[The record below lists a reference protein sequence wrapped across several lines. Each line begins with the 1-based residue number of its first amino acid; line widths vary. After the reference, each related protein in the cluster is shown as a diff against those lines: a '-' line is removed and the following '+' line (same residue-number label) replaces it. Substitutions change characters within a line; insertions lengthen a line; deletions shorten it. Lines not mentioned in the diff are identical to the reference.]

1 MKGKKIE
8 VVELNKKEEKI
19 ILEEKKSKFAIFIK
33 RYNKL
38 MILLLMLLS
47 LVTVVGGV
55 FLAVSKIQ
63 ESLEPNIKEVAIDTT
78 LDKISSITNINGI
91 PITDEAAKNI
101 FNKNNIFITNGEVL
115 LVNKLETSDFI
126 VKYYSDGTA
135 IKILTKSNTIIRVA
149 ALTNGEY
156 GIDKDGN
163 INTSAKT
170 REVKESKVKDYPW
183 GKVIYYS
190 DGSASII
197 NSKMDMFVRNASD
210 IKDNYIS
217 NNKVTYLKDTEK
229 VGNTKI
235 NYYYDG
241 TIEVVKDN
249 TSYVFRNIDDIT
261 LKQSSVEFKNNNQAT
276 IYKTINTDDGKTIN
290 YYTDG
295 GAIILDGTR
304 SLSVR
309 KSNSIIIKN
318 NKIYEIVDNIYV
330 EISKKTSSETYYTNG
345 SATVDYNNKKYY
357 VEENSNISYDKN
369 NQIKNINGSKE
380 ELVQNSDEVDIYEKT
395 AIVKKN
401 NKLAIV
407 PKDNILLDTDGKLL
421 KIKELD
427 TDNLSKTFSV
437 TNNTN
442 EDLSYRVVI
451 EKSDKSTLLTDYIK
465 YQLSVDGTY
474 IGPTW
479 LNDTLWK
486 KDKIYNELKVT
497 KNNYILLDGTIKKY
511 ETKNI
516 SLILWTDYE
525 KTPNAMQNKQF
536 LGTIKIYAWTKVK

>member
-63 ESLEPNIKEVAIDTT
+63 ESLEPSIKEVAINTT

-115 LVNKLETSDFI
+115 LVNKLETSNFI

-135 IKILTKSNTIIRVA
+135 IKILTKTNTIIRVA

-217 NNKVTYLKDTEK
+217 NNKVAYLKDTEK

-261 LKQSSVEFKNNNQAT
+261 LTQSSVKFKNNNQAT

-357 VEENSNISYDKN
+357 VEENSNISYYKN

-395 AIVKKN
+395 AIVKKD

-497 KNNYILLDGTIKKY
+497 KDNYILLDGTIKKY

-516 SLILWTDYE
+516 SLILWPDYE

>member
-115 LVNKLETSDFI
+115 LVNKLETSNFI

-135 IKILTKSNTIIRVA
+135 IKILTKTNTIIRVA

-197 NSKMDMFVRNASD
+197 NSKMDMFIRNASD

-261 LKQSSVEFKNNNQAT
+261 LTQSSVKFKNNNQAT

-380 ELVQNSDEVDIYEKT
+380 ELVQNSDEVDIYERT
-395 AIVKKN
+395 AIVKKD

-497 KNNYILLDGTIKKY
+497 KDNYILLDGTIKKY

-516 SLILWTDYE
+516 SLILWPDYE

>member
-33 RYNKL
+33 KYNKL

-197 NSKMDMFVRNASD
+197 NSKMDMFIRNASD

-261 LKQSSVEFKNNNQAT
+261 LTQSSVEFKNNNQAT

-497 KNNYILLDGTIKKY
+497 KDNYILLDGTIKKY

>member
-115 LVNKLETSDFI
+115 LVNKLETSNFI

-135 IKILTKSNTIIRVA
+135 IKILTKTNTIIRVA

-197 NSKMDMFVRNASD
+197 NSKMDMFIRNASD

-261 LKQSSVEFKNNNQAT
+261 LTQSSVEFKNNNQAT

-497 KNNYILLDGTIKKY
+497 KDNYILLDGTIKKY

>member
-33 RYNKL
+33 KYNKL

-149 ALTNGEY
+149 ALANGEY

-357 VEENSNISYDKN
+357 VEENSNISYGKN

-451 EKSDKSTLLTDYIK
+451 EKSYKSTLLTDYIK

>member
-115 LVNKLETSDFI
+115 LVNKLETSNFI

-135 IKILTKSNTIIRVA
+135 IKILTKTNTIIRVA

-197 NSKMDMFVRNASD
+197 NSKMDMFIRNASD

-235 NYYYDG
+235 NYYYD
-241 TIEVVKDN
+241 
-249 TSYVFRNIDDIT
+249 
-261 LKQSSVEFKNNNQAT
+261 
-276 IYKTINTDDGKTIN
+276 
-290 YYTDG
+290 
-295 GAIILDGTR
+295 
-304 SLSVR
+304 
-309 KSNSIIIKN
+309 
-318 NKIYEIVDNIYV
+318 
-330 EISKKTSSETYYTNG
+330 
-345 SATVDYNNKKYY
+345 
-357 VEENSNISYDKN
+357 
-369 NQIKNINGSKE
+369 
-380 ELVQNSDEVDIYEKT
+380 
-395 AIVKKN
+395 
-401 NKLAIV
+401 
-407 PKDNILLDTDGKLL
+407 
-421 KIKELD
+421 
-427 TDNLSKTFSV
+427 
-437 TNNTN
+437 
-442 EDLSYRVVI
+442 
-451 EKSDKSTLLTDYIK
+451 
-465 YQLSVDGTY
+465 
-474 IGPTW
+474 
-479 LNDTLWK
+479 
-486 KDKIYNELKVT
+486 
-497 KNNYILLDGTIKKY
+497 
-511 ETKNI
+511 
-516 SLILWTDYE
+516 
-525 KTPNAMQNKQF
+525 
-536 LGTIKIYAWTKVK
+536 

>member
-33 RYNKL
+33 KYNKL

-63 ESLEPNIKEVAIDTT
+63 ESLEPNIKKVAIDTT

-149 ALTNGEY
+149 ALANGEY

-357 VEENSNISYDKN
+357 VEENSNISYGKN

-451 EKSDKSTLLTDYIK
+451 EKSYKSTLLTDYIK

-497 KNNYILLDGTIKKY
+497 KDNYILLDGTIKKY

-525 KTPNAMQNKQF
+525 KTPNAMQNKKF

>member
-33 RYNKL
+33 KYNKL

-63 ESLEPNIKEVAIDTT
+63 ESLEPNIKKVAIDTT

-170 REVKESKVKDYPW
+170 REVKESKVKDYLW

-261 LKQSSVEFKNNNQAT
+261 LTQSPVEFKNNNQAT

-442 EDLSYRVVI
+442 ENLSYRVVI

>member
-33 RYNKL
+33 KYNKL

-63 ESLEPNIKEVAIDTT
+63 ESLEPNIKKVAIDTT

-115 LVNKLETSDFI
+115 LENKLETSNFI

-135 IKILTKSNTIIRVA
+135 IKILTKTNTIIRVA

-197 NSKMDMFVRNASD
+197 NSKMDMFIRNASD

-427 TDNLSKTFSV
+427 TDNLANTFSV

>member
-115 LVNKLETSDFI
+115 LENKLETSDFI

-197 NSKMDMFVRNASD
+197 NSKMDMFIRNASD

-395 AIVKKN
+395 AIVKKD

-442 EDLSYRVVI
+442 EDLFYRVVI

-497 KNNYILLDGTIKKY
+497 KDNYILLDGTIKKY
-511 ETKNI
+511 EIKNI

>member
-91 PITDEAAKNI
+91 PLTDEAAKNI

-115 LVNKLETSDFI
+115 LVNKLETSNFI

-135 IKILTKSNTIIRVA
+135 IKILTKTNTIIRVA

-197 NSKMDMFVRNASD
+197 NSKMDMFIRNASD

-261 LKQSSVEFKNNNQAT
+261 LTQSSVKFKNNNQAT

-395 AIVKKN
+395 AIVKKD

-486 KDKIYNELKVT
+486 KDKIYNKLEVT
-497 KNNYILLDGTIKKY
+497 KDNYILLDGTIKKY

-516 SLILWTDYE
+516 SLILWPDYE

>member
-115 LVNKLETSDFI
+115 LVNKLETSNFI

-261 LKQSSVEFKNNNQAT
+261 LTQSPVEFKNNNQAT

-427 TDNLSKTFSV
+427 TDNLANTFSV

-497 KNNYILLDGTIKKY
+497 KNNYILLDDTIKKY

>member
-63 ESLEPNIKEVAIDTT
+63 ESLEPNIKEVAINTT

-115 LVNKLETSDFI
+115 LVNKLETSNFI

-135 IKILTKSNTIIRVA
+135 IKILTKTNTIIRVA

-197 NSKMDMFVRNASD
+197 NSKMDMFIRNASD

-261 LKQSSVEFKNNNQAT
+261 LTQSSVEFKNNNQAT

-427 TDNLSKTFSV
+427 TDNLSNTFSV

-516 SLILWTDYE
+516 SLILWPDYE
-525 KTPNAMQNKQF
+525 KTPNAMQNKKF

>member
-261 LKQSSVEFKNNNQAT
+261 LTQSSVEFKNNNQAT

-442 EDLSYRVVI
+442 ENLSYRVVI

-497 KNNYILLDGTIKKY
+497 KDNYILLDGTIKKY

>member
-63 ESLEPNIKEVAIDTT
+63 ESLEPSIKEVAIDTT

-115 LVNKLETSDFI
+115 LVNKLETSNFI

-135 IKILTKSNTIIRVA
+135 IKILTKTNTIIRVA

-197 NSKMDMFVRNASD
+197 NSKMDMFIRNASD

-261 LKQSSVEFKNNNQAT
+261 LTQSPVEFKNNNQAT

-497 KNNYILLDGTIKKY
+497 KDNYILLDGTIKKY

>member
-33 RYNKL
+33 RYNKI

-115 LVNKLETSDFI
+115 LVNKLETSNFI

-135 IKILTKSNTIIRVA
+135 IKILTKTNTIIRVA

-197 NSKMDMFVRNASD
+197 NSKMDMFIRNASD

-261 LKQSSVEFKNNNQAT
+261 LTQRSVEFKNNNQAT
-276 IYKTINTDDGKTIN
+276 IYKTINTDDSKTIN

-395 AIVKKN
+395 AIVKKD

-497 KNNYILLDGTIKKY
+497 KDNYILLDGTIKKY

-516 SLILWTDYE
+516 SLILWPDYE

>member
-115 LVNKLETSDFI
+115 LVNKLETSNFI

-135 IKILTKSNTIIRVA
+135 IKILTKTNTIIRVA

-197 NSKMDMFVRNASD
+197 NSKMDMFIRNASD

-261 LKQSSVEFKNNNQAT
+261 LTQSSVEFKNNNQAT

-479 LNDTLWK
+479 LNDTIWK
-486 KDKIYNELKVT
+486 KDKIYNKLKVT
-497 KNNYILLDGTIKKY
+497 KDNYILLDGTIKKY

-525 KTPNAMQNKQF
+525 KTPNTMQNKQF

>member
-63 ESLEPNIKEVAIDTT
+63 ESLEPSIKEVAIDTT

-115 LVNKLETSDFI
+115 LVNKLETSNFI

-135 IKILTKSNTIIRVA
+135 IKILTKTNTIIRVA

-197 NSKMDMFVRNASD
+197 NSKMDMFIRNASD

-261 LKQSSVEFKNNNQAT
+261 LTQSSVEFKNNNQAT

-330 EISKKTSSETYYTNG
+330 EVSKKTTNATYYTNG
-345 SATVDYNNKKYY
+345 GATIDYNNKKYY
-357 VEENSNISYDKN
+357 IEENSNISYDKN

-395 AIVKKN
+395 AIVKKD

-427 TDNLSKTFSV
+427 TDNLSNTFSV

-497 KNNYILLDGTIKKY
+497 KDNYILLDGTIKKY

-516 SLILWTDYE
+516 SLILWPDYE

>member
-1 MKGKKIE
+1 
-8 VVELNKKEEKI
+8 
-19 ILEEKKSKFAIFIK
+19 
-33 RYNKL
+33 
-38 MILLLMLLS
+38 
-47 LVTVVGGV
+47 
-55 FLAVSKIQ
+55 
-63 ESLEPNIKEVAIDTT
+63 
-78 LDKISSITNINGI
+78 
-91 PITDEAAKNI
+91 
-101 FNKNNIFITNGEVL
+101 
-115 LVNKLETSDFI
+115 
-126 VKYYSDGTA
+126 
-135 IKILTKSNTIIRVA
+135 
-149 ALTNGEY
+149 
-156 GIDKDGN
+156 
-163 INTSAKT
+163 
-170 REVKESKVKDYPW
+170 
-183 GKVIYYS
+183 
-190 DGSASII
+190 
-197 NSKMDMFVRNASD
+197 MDMFIRNASD

-261 LKQSSVEFKNNNQAT
+261 LTQSSVEFKNNNQAT

-427 TDNLSKTFSV
+427 TDNLSNTFSV

-497 KNNYILLDGTIKKY
+497 KDNYILLDGTIKKY

-525 KTPNAMQNKQF
+525 KTPNTMQNKQF

>member
-63 ESLEPNIKEVAIDTT
+63 ESLEPSIKEVAIDTT

-115 LVNKLETSDFI
+115 LVNKLETSNFI

-135 IKILTKSNTIIRVA
+135 IKILTKTNTIIRVA

-170 REVKESKVKDYPW
+170 REVKESKVKDYLW

-197 NSKMDMFVRNASD
+197 NSKMDMFIRNASD

-261 LKQSSVEFKNNNQAT
+261 LTQSSVKFKNNNQAT

-427 TDNLSKTFSV
+427 TDNLSNTFSV

-497 KNNYILLDGTIKKY
+497 KDNYILLDGTIKKY

-525 KTPNAMQNKQF
+525 KTPNTMQNKQF

>member
-33 RYNKL
+33 KYNKL

-63 ESLEPNIKEVAIDTT
+63 ESLEPNIKKVAIDTT

-261 LKQSSVEFKNNNQAT
+261 LTQSPVEFKNNNQAT

-442 EDLSYRVVI
+442 ENLSYRVVI

>member
-63 ESLEPNIKEVAIDTT
+63 ESLEPSIKEVAIDTT

-135 IKILTKSNTIIRVA
+135 IKILTKTNTIIRVA

-170 REVKESKVKDYPW
+170 REVKESKVKDYLW

-241 TIEVVKDN
+241 TIELVKDN

-261 LKQSSVEFKNNNQAT
+261 LTQSSVEFKNNNQAT

-357 VEENSNISYDKN
+357 VEENSNISYYKN

-395 AIVKKN
+395 AIVKKD

-427 TDNLSKTFSV
+427 TDNLSNTFSV

-497 KNNYILLDGTIKKY
+497 KDNYILLDGTIKKY

-525 KTPNAMQNKQF
+525 KTPNTMQNKQF

>member
-261 LKQSSVEFKNNNQAT
+261 LTQSPVEFKNNNQAT

-395 AIVKKN
+395 AIVKKD

-442 EDLSYRVVI
+442 ENLSYRVVI

-525 KTPNAMQNKQF
+525 KTPNAMQNKKF

>member
-33 RYNKL
+33 KYNKL

-115 LVNKLETSDFI
+115 LVNKLETSNFI

-135 IKILTKSNTIIRVA
+135 IKILTKTNTIIRVA

-261 LKQSSVEFKNNNQAT
+261 LTQSPVEFKNNNQAT

-442 EDLSYRVVI
+442 ENLSYRVVI

-525 KTPNAMQNKQF
+525 KTPNAMQNKKF

>member
-33 RYNKL
+33 KYNKL

-395 AIVKKN
+395 AIVKKD

-497 KNNYILLDGTIKKY
+497 KDNYILLDGTIKKY
-511 ETKNI
+511 EIKNI

>member
-63 ESLEPNIKEVAIDTT
+63 ESLEPNIKKVAIDTT

-149 ALTNGEY
+149 ALANGEY

-261 LKQSSVEFKNNNQAT
+261 LTQSPVEFKNNNQAT

-525 KTPNAMQNKQF
+525 KTPNAMQNKKF

>member
-115 LVNKLETSDFI
+115 LVNKLETSNFI

-197 NSKMDMFVRNASD
+197 NSKMDMFIRNASD

-261 LKQSSVEFKNNNQAT
+261 LTQSSVEFKNNNQAT

-442 EDLSYRVVI
+442 ENLSYRVVI

-525 KTPNAMQNKQF
+525 KTPNAMQNKKF

>member
-115 LVNKLETSDFI
+115 LVNKLETSNFI

-135 IKILTKSNTIIRVA
+135 IKILTKTNTIIRVA

-197 NSKMDMFVRNASD
+197 NSKMDMFIRNASD

-261 LKQSSVEFKNNNQAT
+261 LTQSSVKFKNNNQAT

-395 AIVKKN
+395 AIVKKD

-497 KNNYILLDGTIKKY
+497 KDNYILLDGTIKKY

-516 SLILWTDYE
+516 SLILWPDYE

>member
-442 EDLSYRVVI
+442 ENLSYRVVI

-525 KTPNAMQNKQF
+525 KTPNAMQNKKF

>member
-33 RYNKL
+33 KYNKL

-63 ESLEPNIKEVAIDTT
+63 ESLEPNIKKVAIDTT

-115 LVNKLETSDFI
+115 LVNKLETSNFI

-135 IKILTKSNTIIRVA
+135 IKILTKTNTIIRVA

-197 NSKMDMFVRNASD
+197 NSKMDMFIRNASD

-309 KSNSIIIKN
+309 KNNSIIIKN

-442 EDLSYRVVI
+442 ENLSYRVVI

>member
-115 LVNKLETSDFI
+115 LVNKLETSNFI

-135 IKILTKSNTIIRVA
+135 IKILTKTNTIIRVA

-261 LKQSSVEFKNNNQAT
+261 LTQSSVKFKNNNQAT

-380 ELVQNSDEVDIYEKT
+380 ELVQNSDEVDIYERT
-395 AIVKKN
+395 AIVKKD

-497 KNNYILLDGTIKKY
+497 KDNYILLDGTIKKY

-516 SLILWTDYE
+516 SLILWPDYE

>member
-115 LVNKLETSDFI
+115 LENKLETSNFI

-135 IKILTKSNTIIRVA
+135 IKILTKTNTIIRVA

-197 NSKMDMFVRNASD
+197 NSKMDMFIRNASD

-261 LKQSSVEFKNNNQAT
+261 LTQSSVEFKNNNQAT

-395 AIVKKN
+395 AIVKKD

-497 KNNYILLDGTIKKY
+497 KDNYILLDGTIKKY

>member
-33 RYNKL
+33 KYNKL

-63 ESLEPNIKEVAIDTT
+63 ESLEPNIKKVAIDTT

-261 LKQSSVEFKNNNQAT
+261 LKQSSVEFKSNNQAT

-309 KSNSIIIKN
+309 KNNSIIIKN

-525 KTPNAMQNKQF
+525 KTPNAMQNKKF

>member
-63 ESLEPNIKEVAIDTT
+63 ESLEPNIKKVAIDTT

-115 LVNKLETSDFI
+115 LVNKLETSNFI

-135 IKILTKSNTIIRVA
+135 IKILTKTNTIIRVA

-261 LKQSSVEFKNNNQAT
+261 LTQSPVEFKNNNQAT

-525 KTPNAMQNKQF
+525 KTPNAMQNKKF

>member
-33 RYNKL
+33 KYNKL

-63 ESLEPNIKEVAIDTT
+63 ESLEPSIKEVAIDTT

-115 LVNKLETSDFI
+115 LVNKLETSNFI

-135 IKILTKSNTIIRVA
+135 IKILTKTNTIIRVA

-497 KNNYILLDGTIKKY
+497 KDNYILLDGTIKKY

>member
-33 RYNKL
+33 KYNKL

-63 ESLEPNIKEVAIDTT
+63 ESLEPNIKKVAIDTT

-115 LVNKLETSDFI
+115 LVNKLETSNFI

-135 IKILTKSNTIIRVA
+135 IKILTKTNTIIRVA

-442 EDLSYRVVI
+442 ENLSYRVVI

-497 KNNYILLDGTIKKY
+497 KDNYILLDGTIKKY
-511 ETKNI
+511 EIKNI

>member
-63 ESLEPNIKEVAIDTT
+63 ESLEPSIKEVAIDTT

-115 LVNKLETSDFI
+115 LVNKLETSNFI

-135 IKILTKSNTIIRVA
+135 IKILTKTNTIIRVA

-197 NSKMDMFVRNASD
+197 NSKMDMFIRNASD

-241 TIEVVKDN
+241 TIEVIIDN

-261 LKQSSVEFKNNNQAT
+261 LTQSSVEFKNNNQAT

-357 VEENSNISYDKN
+357 VEENSNISYYKN

-395 AIVKKN
+395 AIVKKD

-427 TDNLSKTFSV
+427 TDNLSNTFSV

-497 KNNYILLDGTIKKY
+497 KDNYILLDGTIKKY